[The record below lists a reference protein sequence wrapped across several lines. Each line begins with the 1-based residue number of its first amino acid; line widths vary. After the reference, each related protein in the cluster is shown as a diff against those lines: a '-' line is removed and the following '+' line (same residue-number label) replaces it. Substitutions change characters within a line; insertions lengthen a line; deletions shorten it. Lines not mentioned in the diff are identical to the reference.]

1 MCVVGRKCVEPD
13 RMYLRHAVCSLD
25 MGFFGEIEAS
35 RPCEPSFRSL
45 VKLILDSWI
54 LHVRFPQYKQIIKL
68 LRTGSMGSHTGG
80 TSFFPDFEVRRQR
93 GKR

>member
-54 LHVRFPQYKQIIKL
+54 LHVRFPQYEQIITF
-68 LRTGSMGSHTGG
+68 LRTGRMGSYTGE
-80 TSFFPDFEVRRQR
+80 TFFFPDFEVRRKR